1 MAMAG
6 QKELLKIP
14 VKQVRRALEK
24 WKRGN
29 LMNTRVTVVGS
40 GSSSQILD

>member
-1 MAMAG
+1 MAMTG

-14 VKQVRRALEK
+14 VKQVRRALENG
-24 WKRGN
+24 KRGN

-40 GSSSQILD
+40 DSSSRILD

>member
-24 WKRGN
+24 WKERK
-29 LMNTRVTVVGS
+29 
-40 GSSSQILD
+40 LDEY